1 MMFHCFDPRVAG
13 PPLGTT
19 GSETLLCR
27 YNEPS
32 ALPGLEENLVYEG
45 WDPEFAWFS
54 YVLNRYT
61 TTFGVGTSAGASF
74 VAELYYSVGLKRNFL
89 NPLLDHA
96 LPLGVIALL
105 LFIALSLTTSDEAR
119 LERLGSS
126 TLESL
131 TFYGALLFA
140 VILSHNA
147 IRASISPAQI
157 AYLEVFPFVLY
168 AVILLVALNAL
179 LLAGSSPPRLIAY
192 RDNQLPRLLYWPLV
206 MGLLL
211 VIRLVTLG
219 I

>member
-1 MMFHCFDPRVAG
+1 M
-13 PPLGTT
+13 
-19 GSETLLCR
+19 
-27 YNEPS
+27 
-32 ALPGLEENLVYEG
+32 YEG
-45 WDPEFAWFS
+45 WDPEFAGFS

-61 TTFGVGTSAGASF
+61 TTFGVGTSAGSAP
-74 VAELYYSVGLKRNFL
+74 VPELYYSVGLKRDFL
-89 NPLLDHA
+89 SPLLDHA

-105 LFIALSLTTSDEAR
+105 LFIALSLTTSDDTR

-147 IRASISPAQI
+147 IRTSISRQQV

-168 AVILLVALNAL
+168 IVILLVALNAL
-179 LLAGSSPPRLIAY
+179 LLALPSPPRLIAY

-206 MGLLL
+206 TGLLL
-211 VIRLVTLG
+211 VITLVTLER
-219 I
+219 